1 METAAAHAVHD
12 FARFPPIDPV
22 AVAERFGA
30 VVAIRPEALDVDV
43 RTSVHHGRLTVKND
57 RWFIETP
64 VRLKAE
70 RRRFS
75 IAHEVG
81 HILLFDSVVHD
92 PALVRQLR
100 SAAVWKR
107 VERLCNIGAA
117 HLLMPTTTFRAAV
130 DSALPPTQENVE
142 ALALQFRVSLQ
153 AAARRIAEVHPD
165 WSLILWQY
173 NTEHRRGPAWRTTV
187 ASQTAG
193 QQFLPDGM
201 SSSRLRPDVVEEA
214 AAAGSAASRT
224 VLADMPGVRTM
235 EDVTAWLAR
244 GARPELVESDDLRQ
258 RDRVFLFYRSAPST
272 AQEA

>member
-1 METAAAHAVHD
+1 MEAAAAHAVRD

-22 AVAERFGA
+22 SVAERFGA
-30 VVAIRPEALDVDV
+30 VVAVRPGAPNDDP
-43 RTSVHHGRLTVKND
+43 RTAVHHGRLTVRND

-64 VRLKAE
+64 VRLNAE

-81 HILLFDSVVHD
+81 HILLFDSVVQN
-92 PALVRQLR
+92 PALIRELR

-117 HLLMPTTTFRAAV
+117 HLLMPTATFRAAL
-130 DSALPPTQENVE
+130 DTALPPTRERVE
-142 ALALQFRVSLQ
+142 ALALQFRVSLA
-153 AAARRIAEVHPD
+153 AAARRIPEVHPD
-165 WSLILWQY
+165 WSLIVWQY
-173 NTEHRRGPAWRTTV
+173 DTTHRRGAAWRTTV

-193 QQFLPDGM
+193 QQFLPEGL
-201 SSSRLRPDVVEEA
+201 SSGRLTPDVVEEA
-214 AAAGSAASRT
+214 AGAGSATSRR
-224 VLADMPGVRTM
+224 VLADVPGVSRM

-244 GARPELVESDDLRQ
+244 GSRPELVESEDLRQ
-258 RDRVFLFYRSAPST
+258 RDRVFLFYRSAAPT